1 MKLTYIMFT
10 KHLEGLGVPEIIDS
24 LNSVGVQGADLCVHP
39 GYPVNP
45 GNIDQELPR
54 AARPQGGRLER
65 RSGRAW
71 LELSDAQGEQ

>member
-39 GYPVNP
+39 GY
-45 GNIDQELPR
+45 R
-54 AARPQGGRLER
+54 
-65 RSGRAW
+65 
-71 LELSDAQGEQ
+71 

>member
-54 AARPQGGRLER
+54 AARPPGAAER
-65 RSGRAW
+65 PGPSRGAG
-71 LELSDAQGEQ
+71 LSPAACG